1 MYVLY
6 SPQLSLL
13 LGQLTCKR
21 MYEIRGLH
29 ELTRG
34 TPEAHV
40 SFLEGTEDRLNP
52 VVCESTDDRT
62 SAKMSQPSS
71 WLIHP
76 LSYTLCLKIA
86 GLPTGRQTCIWHSE
100 ESVYHCCQR
109 FCMMNPPG
117 CSDLSRP
124 REDD

>member
-21 MYEIRGLH
+21 IYEIQGLH

-40 SFLEGTEDRLNP
+40 SFYHGTEDL
-52 VVCESTDDRT
+52 T
-62 SAKMSQPSS
+62 Q
-71 WLIHP
+71 
-76 LSYTLCLKIA
+76 
-86 GLPTGRQTCIWHSE
+86 
-100 ESVYHCCQR
+100 
-109 FCMMNPPG
+109 
-117 CSDLSRP
+117 
-124 REDD
+124 